1 MGDFVAGDNVV
12 LNKSAE
18 LSAKVVAFCKQL
30 QGERREYEMTR
41 QLIRSVTSIG
51 ANLSEANYAQ
61 STADFISKL
70 KIAEKEAGETGYWI
84 KLMHNTGYL
93 EDKLYYNFCDETGQ
107 IKRLLSAIITTAKS
121 KQQNIP

>member
-1 MGDFVAGDNVV
+1 MAGDNVV

-18 LSAKVVAFCKQL
+18 LSAKVVAFCKQV
-30 QGERREYEMTR
+30 QNERREYEMTR

-70 KIAEKEAGETGYWI
+70 KIAEKEAGETGAVKTLFGRVRPI
-84 KLMHNTGYL
+84 PEL
-93 EDKLYYNFCDETGQ
+93 
-107 IKRLLSAIITTAKS
+107 KS
-121 KQQNIP
+121 ESFHERAFGERVAMNSPI